1 MQILIIASQ
10 ENLTEF
16 EDQLVT
22 MCGQLCSRPGG
33 PGDISSVSGDG
44 AAVTTTLLHLS
55 AALGLTRLTCS
66 LLHWAAESPGP
77 QLTRE
82 VDALALD
89 SQGFTPLVSDES
101 GVMSIVT
108 QRLYNSL
115 FHV

>member
-1 MQILIIASQ
+1 
-10 ENLTEF
+10 
-16 EDQLVT
+16 

-33 PGDISSVSGDG
+33 PPDISVSG
-44 AAVTTTLLHLS
+44 AEAVTTTLLHLS

-77 QLTRE
+77 ELARE

-89 SQGFTPLVSDES
+89 SQGFTPLVSDKS
-101 GVMSIVT
+101 GVMCGHCYIKAV
-108 QRLYNSL
+108 QQL